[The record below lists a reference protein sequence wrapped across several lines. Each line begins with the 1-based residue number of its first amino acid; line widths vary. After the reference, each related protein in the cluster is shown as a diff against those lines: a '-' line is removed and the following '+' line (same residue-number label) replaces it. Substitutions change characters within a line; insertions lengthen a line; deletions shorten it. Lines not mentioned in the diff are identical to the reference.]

1 MTKRRLILMGEPKMN
16 QKEKL
21 YDKSEAPL
29 KGTWFSVGV
38 VGFVIFVTNLL
49 LLWLYMSRL

>member
-1 MTKRRLILMGEPKMN
+1 MGEPKMN